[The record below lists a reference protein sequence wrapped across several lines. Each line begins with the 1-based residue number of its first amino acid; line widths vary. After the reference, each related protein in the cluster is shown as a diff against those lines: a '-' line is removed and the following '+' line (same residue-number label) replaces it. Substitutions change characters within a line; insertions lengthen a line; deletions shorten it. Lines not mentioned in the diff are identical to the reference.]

1 MTFPKAVPLWSVLVV
16 NRAGHGSDQRVSNLP
31 PPFPSGPHPKDK
43 KCPSGCRLQ
52 AVLSQTDADAAGKIY
67 NVCEAARSAESALEE
82 MMSDVADVYRR
93 HRRSLV
99 IRHVSEQRSVRDG
112 TLLARKLTSL
122 RQRSLQLQRQ
132 LDQLTERVRLQV
144 QALWR
149 AEVRL
154 RPLIIKHVKEG
165 RRTLKTEKPRLRQ
178 TSLNERSP
186 GGRGHEAASVWGL
199 LPDSVGARGPSRH
212 LPHAS
217 GRRLRDGGSGEE
229 EEEEGPG
236 PARYPPNQS
245 EVHAPGAT
253 PVGSLQV
260 HPDRPERTSHPI

>member
-149 AEVRL
+149 AEVDVDMKL
-154 RPLIIKHVKEG
+154 RACGGSCRTASALGVHHDTY
-165 RRTLKTEKPRLRQ
+165 RTLLADVSETE
-178 TSLNERSP
+178 
-186 GGRGHEAASVWGL
+186 
-199 LPDSVGARGPSRH
+199 ARGKKKKKKV
-212 LPHAS
+212 L
-217 GRRLRDGGSGEE
+217 
-229 EEEEGPG
+229 
-236 PARYPPNQS
+236 
-245 EVHAPGAT
+245 APQDIPQIKVKST
-253 PVGSLQV
+253 
-260 HPDRPERTSHPI
+260 RPEPPRSEAYKSIPTVQKELLTQFEDIPINVIFIENAD